1 MALQQNLLYS
11 ENTRGPLKAVQPAE
25 GPGAVSQVAFAN
37 VAGGPTLPIGTPVYL
52 EAATGLYKKI
62 VPGALAAT
70 NDIYGFVWPAA
81 ITLDATGEVL
91 GTVMLKGEVD
101 FLEMEKLR
109 AAGTLAGT
117 AQQLKDVCRKPSN
130 RERGIV
136 FKNLDKLGGDAGLA

>member
-1 MALQQNLLYS
+1 MALATNNLYS
-11 ENTRGPLKAVQPAE
+11 QSTRGPLPHMQPAE

-52 EAATGLYKKI
+52 EVATGLYKKI

-70 NDIYGFVWPAA
+70 NDIYGFVWPQA

-91 GTVMLKGEVD
+91 GTIMMKGEVD
-101 FLEMEKLR
+101 FVYMEELR

-117 AQQLKDVCRKPSN
+117 AQQLKDVFRKPSN

-136 FKNLDKLGGDAGLA
+136 VKNLDKLGGDAGLA

>member
-1 MALQQNLLYS
+1 MTLATNNLYS
-11 ENTRGPLKAVQPAE
+11 QATRDPIPHMQPAE

-52 EAATGLYKKI
+52 AVATGLYNKV

-81 ITLDATGEVL
+81 VTLDATGEVL

-101 FLEMEKLR
+101 FLEIEKLR